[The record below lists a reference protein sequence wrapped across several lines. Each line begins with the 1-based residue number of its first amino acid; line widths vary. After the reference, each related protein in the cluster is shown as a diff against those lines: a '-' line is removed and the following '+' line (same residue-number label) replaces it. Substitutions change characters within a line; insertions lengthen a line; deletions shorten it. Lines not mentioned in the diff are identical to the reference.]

1 MAYSDFEALKAFFG
15 ALRESGFGKNR
26 LPNNIKVLGG
36 VIPTNYCFDV
46 FRKFFPD
53 FREKKNEEIIKYF
66 SKDPRNAER
75 LLASRFRPEERA
87 ELEKTLVKKPA
98 VTTMTEQAAVEQA
111 PSAGPATGSSG
122 GGMPGMPSAPSIS
135 SGPRISYNIPRAPE
149 PSKPEIHIANAGGAV
164 REAGDP
170 SKLVRATSS
179 GRIVEPP
186 PKQIFIANKSGVVT
200 GVRNIKSPGWL
211 KTLGSNS
218 QIFAK
223 RNLGKVFD
231 GFKKIAGGVGKGIA
245 GPGLT
250 GGARVLGKVGIGGI
264 NMGANLSNQ
273 ASRLSIAGPGK
284 KALIGGILV
293 MVLGVAVIAS
303 AFPSQTSIP
312 TTTNTGS
319 STSRTL
325 DYKVPFRDPSVSIDA
340 GRVNNIKDI
349 IKLSWPNAKLDN
361 WDTIVSQSIAA
372 GWNPAFVLALW
383 IEESGAQGAVDTG
396 GNPKYS
402 DPLGCAPHQPTDD
415 INISLK
421 CLFDNFSQY
430 QTNQFQ
436 QFMERYSGGPTGNP
450 FGNNPNFTFNLRS
463 WYSTL
468 IPTGSPGAIE
478 IVTPPVGVLASCPI
492 TGGIIKTPSY
502 QANPTTG
509 HCSPSY
515 GSCPAGSR
523 RAKSIDVDTGG
534 GDVLLPTID
543 GQGVD
548 WYYLNQFSLNKP
560 TDCEGGRSDCGIGV
574 VFQARLESTMWTLH
588 LLHLDPRTTLFNVAA
603 PNKSGATAGKTVS
616 GVYVHINIGKSI
628 QNAQNPPQGDRDFDP
643 GWLPA
648 DFMCQ

>member
-1 MAYSDFEALKAFFG
+1 MAVKIATKLTLSKDFLAKALVAKTTSLYANESKYGSSSYEEDIYPQARLAFQEYNKAY
-15 ALRESGFGKNR
+15 K
-26 LPNNIKVLGG
+26 
-36 VIPTNYCFDV
+36 TNKEFT
-46 FRKFFPD
+46 
-53 FREKKNEEIIKYF
+53 KYF
-66 SKDPRNAER
+66 ARDYNKKDPR
-75 LLASRFRPEERA
+75 LLKQIASETAVEEIGQQ
-87 ELEKTLVKKPA
+87 PGGQG
-98 VTTMTEQAAVEQA
+98 TTAEQA
-111 PSAGPATGSSG
+111 PPAGASTGASAI
-122 GGMPGMPSAPSIS
+122 GMPGIPSAPSIS
-135 SGPRISYNIPRAPE
+135 SGPRFHNIPHAPE
-149 PSKPEIHIANAGGAV
+149 PPKPKIHIANASV
-164 REAGDP
+164 YVTEAGDA

-179 GRIVEPP
+179 GKIVEPP
-186 PKQIFIANKSGVVT
+186 PKQIFITNKSGVVT
-200 GVRNIKSPGWL
+200 GMRNIKSPSWL
-211 KTLGSNS
+211 KTFGSNA
-218 QIFAK
+218 QIFTK

-231 GFKKIAGGVGKGIA
+231 GFKRIAGGVGRGIA

-284 KALIGGILV
+284 KALIGGILFL
-293 MVLGVAVIAS
+293 VLGVAIIAS

-312 TTTNTGS
+312 TTNTGS

-325 DYKVPFRDPSVSIDA
+325 DYKVPFRDSNVSIEA

-361 WDTIVSQSIAA
+361 WDTIVLQSIAA

-383 IEESGAQGAVDTG
+383 IEESGAQGVVDAE

-421 CLFDNFSQY
+421 CLFDNFSKY
-430 QTNQFQ
+430 QDFQ
-436 QFMERYSGGPTGNP
+436 QFMETYSGGPAGNP
-450 FGNNPNFTFNLRS
+450 FGNNPNFTFNIRS
-463 WYSTL
+463 WYSTI
-468 IPTGSPGAIE
+468 IPAGSPGAIE
-478 IVTPPVGVLASCPI
+478 IITPPAGILASCPVS
-492 TGGIIKTPSY
+492 GGVIKTPSY
-502 QANPTTG
+502 SVSPTTG

-515 GSCPAGSR
+515 GSCPAESR

-534 GDVLLPTID
+534 GDVIFPTID
-543 GQGVD
+543 SQEVD

-560 TDCEGGRSDCGIGV
+560 TDCEGGRSDCGVGV

-643 GWLPA
+643 GWIPA